1 MQFVCKDIRGC
12 LLSLIL
18 FSNDLITSQKIVTE
32 RDRIFIFKLSTITI
46 ECLNNWSV
54 VAFGLIS
61 HHCVLTISVEYGLVR
76 DGCPQLIGCVADVF
90 ALVLLQ
96 GVHGITECVECRR
109 ASVLRNLQLWVT
121 AWVKLLSIL
130 CPSET

>member
-96 GVHGITECVECRR
+96 GVHGITECVECR
-109 ASVLRNLQLWVT
+109 
-121 AWVKLLSIL
+121 
-130 CPSET
+130 